1 MGRSRGFC
9 LISLPFFPFASPF
22 FWRLKW
28 RKFMADSSLRSKRL
42 LAAIALAG
50 LGALFG
56 GCSGVSTVR
65 VQPWQRGALAD
76 ATMNPA
82 RDPLATMNAEHIY
95 TSRENAMGGRGV
107 GGAGCGCN

>member
-1 MGRSRGFC
+1 M
-9 LISLPFFPFASPF
+9 
-22 FWRLKW
+22 
-28 RKFMADSSLRSKRL
+28 
-42 LAAIALAG
+42 AAIGLAG

-56 GCSGVSTVR
+56 GCSSVSTVR

-95 TSRENAMGGRGV
+95 TSRENAAGGRGV